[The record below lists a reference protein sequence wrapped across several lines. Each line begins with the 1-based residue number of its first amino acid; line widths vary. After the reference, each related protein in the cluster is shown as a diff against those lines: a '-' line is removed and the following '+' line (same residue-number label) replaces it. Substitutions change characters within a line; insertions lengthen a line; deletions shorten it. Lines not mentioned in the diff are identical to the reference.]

1 MEKILKDNIIV
12 GYYKDKAIVETEYGE
27 LYFFDCEND
36 LIPVG
41 SVTDAELE
49 TLDKLEPAMQ
59 QEILRRFQE
68 E

>member
-12 GYYKDKAIVETEYGE
+12 GYYRDKAIVETEYGE

-49 TLDKLEPAMQ
+49 TLDK
-59 QEILRRFQE
+59 
-68 E
+68 